1 MHWRNMLHYDPYK
14 KDKYGWSYWDIMV
27 QPMLTAANAAFQK
40 PGKTIWLSP
49 QVGGGL
55 VPVGGGGWF
64 WCRGCRSGRGL
75 CHCGGH
81 GLGVVGTAVRYPRA
95 AGRWSRLVD

>member
-1 MHWRNMLHYDPYK
+1 VLLSPHLDDGTGTMHWRNMLHYDPYK

-55 VPVGGGGWF
+55 VPVGGGG
-64 WCRGCRSGRGL
+64 GSGV
-75 CHCGGH
+75 GGWWIDT
-81 GLGVVGTAVRYPRA
+81 L
-95 AGRWSRLVD
+95 